1 MDELV
6 NGLVAIVLGL
16 ASAVAAV
23 LLVYLKKKLGV
34 EDAKLKVE
42 AVSLAAQVVEQQV
55 LAQEAI
61 KDSLRK
67 QGQDL
72 PASGVV
78 HRAAEEGA
86 QNALKA
92 VGGAV
97 GKAAIGVLKAS
108 GGALIKGAVR
118 KLF

>member
-6 NGLVAIVLGL
+6 NGLVAIALGL

-23 LLVYLKKKLGV
+23 LLVYLQKKLGV

-42 AVSLAAQVVEQQV
+42 AVSLATQVVEQQV
-55 LAQEAI
+55 LAQEAV
-61 KDSLRK
+61 KDGLKKAGAS
-67 QGQDL
+67 L
-72 PASGVV
+72 PAAAEV

-86 QNALKA
+86 RNALKA

-108 GGALIKGAVR
+108 GGALIKGAVK